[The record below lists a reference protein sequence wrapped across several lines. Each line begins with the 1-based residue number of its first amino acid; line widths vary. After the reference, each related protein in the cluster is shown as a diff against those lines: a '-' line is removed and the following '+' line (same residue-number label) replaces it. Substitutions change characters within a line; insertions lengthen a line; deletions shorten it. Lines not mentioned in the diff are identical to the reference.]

1 MAYETIK
8 TEVDGNVGILTLN
21 RPDSLNAFTT
31 KMRAEFRAAAAEL
44 EADPEVRCIILT
56 GEGRGF
62 SAGADL
68 KETAGLRGT
77 TVERV
82 LVEEYKPCIL
92 AITHSNK
99 PWIAAVSGPASG
111 IGAAFAQAC
120 DLMIMGEGAYIYM
133 AFAAIALVPDG
144 GNTWQMVR
152 QLGYRRAFEAII
164 EGQKIPAA
172 QAVAW
177 GLSNKMVADESLQQ
191 EARDWAARLAQAAPL
206 SVRHVKKVLRAA
218 MDQDLEATIDQESV
232 RQNECI
238 GSKDFAEGV
247 SAFFE
252 KRSPAFKG
260 R

>member
-1 MAYETIK
+1 MPT
-8 TEVDGNVGILTLN
+8 
-21 RPDSLNAFTT
+21 S
-31 KMRAEFRAAAAEL
+31 
-44 EADPEVRCIILT
+44 
-56 GEGRGF
+56 
-62 SAGADL
+62 
-68 KETAGLRGT
+68 ETAGLRDP
-77 TVERV
+77 VERV
-82 LVEEYKPCIL
+82 LVEVQPHPRHH
-92 AITHSNK
+92 HSNK
-99 PWIAAVSGPASG
+99 PWIAAAGSG

-120 DLMIMGEGAYIYM
+120 DLMITGEGAYIYM

-164 EGQKIPAA
+164 EGHKIPAA

-191 EARDWAARLAQAAPL
+191 DARDWAAQLAQAAPL

-218 MDQDLEATIDQESV
+218 MEQGLEATIDQESV

-238 GSKDFAEGV
+238 TSNDFAEGV

-260 R
+260 H

>member
-1 MAYETIK
+1 MAFENIK
-8 TEVDGNVGILTLN
+8 TEIDGNVGILTLN
-21 RPDSLNAFTT
+21 RPDSLNAFSSQ
-31 KMRAEFRAAAAEL
+31 MRADFRAAAAQL
-44 EADPEVRCIILT
+44 EASPEVRCIVLT
-56 GEGRGF
+56 GEGRAF
-62 SAGADL
+62 SAGTDL
-68 KETAGLRGT
+68 KETAGLRDT

-92 AITHSNK
+92 AITQSNK

-111 IGAAFAQAC
+111 IGAAFAQSC
-120 DLMIMGEGAYIYM
+120 DLMMMGEGAYIYM

-172 QAVAW
+172 QAVEW
-177 GLSNKMVADESLQQ
+177 GLSNRAVADEDLQR
-191 EARDWAARLAQAAPL
+191 EARAWAAQIAQAAPL
-206 SVRHVKKVLRAA
+206 AVRHVKKLLRGA
-218 MDQDLEATIDQESV
+218 MEQGLEATIDAESV

-238 GSKDFAEGV
+238 TSKDFAEGV

-252 KRSPAFKG
+252 KRQPSFKG
-260 R
+260 H